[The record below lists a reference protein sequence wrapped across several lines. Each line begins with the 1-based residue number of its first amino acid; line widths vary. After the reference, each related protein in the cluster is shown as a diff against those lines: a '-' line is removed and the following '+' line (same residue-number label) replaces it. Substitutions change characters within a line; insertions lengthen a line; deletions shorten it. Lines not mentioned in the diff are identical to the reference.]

1 MDQLTKLWFISI
13 SENVENDQND
23 PNWDE
28 NEDNNEYC
36 TDDDEEE
43 FVKEKTRSYFNYFNF
58 IIAAVRFGL
67 SSYAT
72 TVMIWAM
79 LIDQGITDKSM
90 YPSEF
95 RVRTMMEK
103 YGNLLKERYI
113 CLKMIWLVCPKY
125 ILIAF
130 EI

>member
-23 PNWDE
+23 PNWD
-28 NEDNNEYC
+28 EDNNEYC

-113 CLKMIWLVCPKY
+113 EWCPKY
-125 ILIAF
+125 ILVAF